1 MRHRSVLMGARA
13 DRPATIPTSVLAYQ
27 VEQLSV
33 SLNIDTFRC
42 TNKMPVS
49 GRTLLFS
56 QALGKVLQTERIFS
70 QPDDVAFSA
79 VAGIYFSVL
88 RQLPVCY

>member
-1 MRHRSVLMGARA
+1 MRHHSVLMGAHA

-56 QALGKVLQTERIFS
+56 QALYKVLQTKHFS
-70 QPDDVAFSA
+70 QPDDVAFSV
-79 VAGIYFSVL
+79 VAGFYFSVL
-88 RQLPVCY
+88 HQLPVCY